1 MILFAT
7 HSWEGGHSIK
17 HGAKLMLVGLI
28 LTLDA
33 LNAPIIGKVDELTSD
48 ISFLAWEVVLDGNG
62 DGATLIVLDGLQF
75 GDTTV
80 GNVVVTN
87 EGDKVF

>member
-1 MILFAT
+1 
-7 HSWEGGHSIK
+7 
-17 HGAKLMLVGLI
+17 MLVGLI
-28 LTLDA
+28 FTLDA

-62 DGATLIVLDGLQF
+62 DGAILVVLDGLQF